1 MEIGLYHDKWNK
13 LLPYETDAPDDVI
26 ADIKK
31 NISLSVQQKDLTRG
45 LKFWS
50 DQLST

>member
-1 MEIGLYHDKWNK
+1 MVEVLDTDKWNK
-13 LLPYETDAPDDVI
+13 LLPYETDKAADVF
-26 ADIKK
+26 ANIKS
-31 NISLSVQQKDLTRG
+31 NISQAVQQRDLTRG

>member
-1 MEIGLYHDKWNK
+1 MGDNLEKDKWNK
-13 LLPYETDAPDDVI
+13 LLPYQTDPPDAVFAEIKCNI
-26 ADIKK
+26 AQ
-31 NISLSVQQKDLTRG
+31 SVQQKDLTRG